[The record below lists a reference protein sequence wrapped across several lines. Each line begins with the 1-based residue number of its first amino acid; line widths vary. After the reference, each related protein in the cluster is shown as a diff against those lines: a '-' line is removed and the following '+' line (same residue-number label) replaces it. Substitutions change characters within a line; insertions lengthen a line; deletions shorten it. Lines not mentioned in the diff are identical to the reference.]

1 MLRQF
6 LQFVKQLKRKKYKSC
21 FTFAVDFTVS
31 RLDDTP
37 VLTLRGE
44 KSKSVFADLTEQVFR
59 LTCFVFFYQLFKTLP
74 NAQQIQEVEFF
85 CFELNQQNK
94 SMFNFARFCIV
105 GLSSRVFDLLNSLI
119 YDLKGFVDLR

>member
-44 KSKSVFADLTEQVFR
+44 KSTSVFADLTEQVFR
-59 LTCFVFFYQLFKTLP
+59 LTCFFSFSINFSKDGQMH
-74 NAQQIQEVEFF
+74 NASRRLNSFAF
-85 CFELNQQNK
+85 LSFELHQQNK
-94 SMFNFARFCIV
+94 SKFDVARFCLV
-105 GLSSRVFDLLNSLI
+105 GLV
-119 YDLKGFVDLR
+119 